1 LKGKKIPIDLTFKAN
16 LVYGLIIIIMPVK
29 KIALDQLQL
38 HEESESGL
46 KSNKVVFGLII
57 GILILFAIN
66 VVY

>member
-1 LKGKKIPIDLTFKAN
+1 LTFKAN
-16 LVYGLIIIIMPVK
+16 LVYGLIIIMPVK